1 MSSSVIPKSPAK
13 PTIKSKYEK
22 SNKKCF
28 VNSLSAI
35 PMFDK
40 RRMSNGGSDLFQTSY
55 REQYPES
62 KMNTELDIHLAD
74 LTSKSLNFDSD
85 GLSYAD
91 KYRLKKINSEL
102 LTSDSGFFSAH
113 YKRPIIPA
121 HIKKDA
127 CFQSNAERNISFLH
141 TVYGIVPY
149 VPSQVRPS
157 PQQQQYRKHYNKAD
171 NHYKDMQTEAQSSY
185 KQIAKGVTRAEIPE
199 FIRKDNPYQ
208 TNNEK
213 SIRHIRTVGPNS
225 NIVSY
230 VPTKDKYRLMLE
242 KKTRESYD
250 TIKESDPSMS
260 KYKLVNEI
268 NATPMIFGY
277 LSNYEPKN
285 KLGNPDHQD
294 RRNHSD
300 IRT

>member
-1 MSSSVIPKSPAK
+1 MHETCAKKHSRKLLYFKLKLILFSLTAKIIQIKNEMSSSVIPKSPAK

-40 RRMSNGGSDLFQTSY
+40 RRMSSGDLFQTSY
-55 REQYPES
+55 REQYPE
-62 KMNTELDIHLAD
+62 KINIPDELELAD
-74 LTSKSLNFDSD
+74 LTSKSLNFNSD

-102 LTSDSGFFSAH
+102 LTSDSGFFAAH

-149 VPSQVRPS
+149 VPSQVKPS
-157 PQQQQYRKHYNKAD
+157 R
-171 NHYKDMQTEAQSSY
+171 
-185 KQIAKGVTRAEIPE
+185 
-199 FIRKDNPYQ
+199 F
-208 TNNEK
+208 
-213 SIRHIRTVGPNS
+213 
-225 NIVSY
+225 
-230 VPTKDKYRLMLE
+230 
-242 KKTRESYD
+242 
-250 TIKESDPSMS
+250 
-260 KYKLVNEI
+260 
-268 NATPMIFGY
+268 
-277 LSNYEPKN
+277 
-285 KLGNPDHQD
+285 
-294 RRNHSD
+294 
-300 IRT
+300 